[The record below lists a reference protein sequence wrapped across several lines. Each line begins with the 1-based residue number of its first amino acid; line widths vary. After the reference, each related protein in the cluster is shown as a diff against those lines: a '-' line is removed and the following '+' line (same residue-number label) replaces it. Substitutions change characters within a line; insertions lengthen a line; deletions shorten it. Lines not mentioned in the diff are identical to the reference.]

1 MAKQFTFETDDT
13 EISVWAE
20 SREDVIEQA
29 REELTT
35 ENVSLSDEEIAE
47 RIRVIPSPRR
57 IKSDAEDVLMEMR
70 RRGGKEAAERVDS
83 GMTLGLGTGSTTAWA
98 IAAVG
103 WKLEAGELED
113 VRGAATSLQSHELA
127 KEVGIPLVDV
137 DQVDSFDLAIDGADQ
152 WDPEN
157 PHVVKGGGAS
167 HAREKLIDSMADRLV
182 IATDEEKASTPLS
195 HPIPLS
201 VLPESR
207 GIAQRWVREQGGD
220 PSLRYAEAKDGP
232 LYTANGNLVV
242 DCDFGDVEAPD
253 ERAGKLA
260 RIPGAQEHG
269 LFVKMVD
276 EVVYGTSEDV
286 DSVEF

>member
-1 MAKQFTFETDDT
+1 MAKQFTYGRDEA

-20 SREDVIEQA
+20 SREEVV
-29 REELTT
+29 EEANTRLSA
-35 ENVSLSDEEIAE
+35 EGISLSEAEINE
-47 RIRVIPSPRR
+47 RIRAIPSPTR

-70 RRGGKEAAERVDS
+70 RRGGMEAAERVES

-103 WKLEAGELED
+103 WKLADGELED

-127 KEVGIPLVDV
+127 KEAGIPLVDV

-152 WDPEN
+152 WDPEH

-167 HAREKLIDSMADRLV
+167 HAREKLIDEMADRFV
-182 IATDEEKASTPLS
+182 VATDEEKASTPLS
-195 HPIPLS
+195 YPVPLS

-207 GIAQRWVREQGGD
+207 DVAKRWVRELGGD

-232 LYTANGNLVV
+232 LFTANGNLIV
-242 DCDFGDVEAPD
+242 DCDFGEVENPD
-253 ERAGKLA
+253 EQATELA
-260 RIPGAQEHG
+260 RVPGAQEHG
-269 LFVKMVD
+269 LFVDMVD
-276 EVVYGTSEDV
+276 EVVYGTAEGV
-286 DSVEF
+286 DSVRF

>member
-1 MAKQFTFETDDT
+1 MAKQFTYGRDEA

-20 SREDVIEQA
+20 SREEVVEEANA
-29 REELTT
+29 RLSAEGI
-35 ENVSLSDEEIAE
+35 SLSEAEIDE
-47 RIRVIPSPRR
+47 RIRAIPSPTR

-70 RRGGKEAAERVDS
+70 RRGGMEAAERVES

-103 WKLEAGELED
+103 WKLADGELED

-127 KEVGIPLVDV
+127 KEAGIPLVDV

-152 WDPEN
+152 WDPEH

-167 HAREKLIDSMADRLV
+167 HAREKLIDEMADRFV
-182 IATDEEKASTPLS
+182 VATDEEKASTPLS
-195 HPIPLS
+195 YPVPLS

-207 GIAQRWVREQGGD
+207 DVAKRWVRELGGD

-232 LYTANGNLVV
+232 LFTANGNLIV
-242 DCDFGDVEAPD
+242 DCDFGEVENPD
-253 ERAGKLA
+253 EQATELA
-260 RIPGAQEHG
+260 RVPGAQEHG
-269 LFVKMVD
+269 LFVDMVD
-276 EVVYGTSEDV
+276 EVVYGTAEGV
-286 DSVEF
+286 DSVRF

>member
-1 MAKQFTFETDDT
+1 MAKQFTYGRDEA

-20 SREDVIEQA
+20 SREEVV
-29 REELTT
+29 EEANTRLSA
-35 ENVSLSDEEIAE
+35 EGISLSEAEIDE
-47 RIRVIPSPRR
+47 RIRAIPSPTR

-70 RRGGKEAAERVDS
+70 RRGGMEAAERVES

-103 WKLEAGELED
+103 WKLADGELED

-127 KEVGIPLVDV
+127 KEAGIPLVDV

-152 WDPEN
+152 WDPEH

-167 HAREKLIDSMADRLV
+167 HAREKLIDEMADRFV
-182 IATDEEKASTPLS
+182 VATDEEKASTPLS
-195 HPIPLS
+195 YPVPLS

-207 GIAQRWVREQGGD
+207 DVAKRWVRELGGD

-232 LYTANGNLVV
+232 LFTANGNLIV
-242 DCDFGDVEAPD
+242 DCDFGEVENPD
-253 ERAGKLA
+253 EQATELA
-260 RIPGAQEHG
+260 RVPGAQEHG
-269 LFVKMVD
+269 LFVDMVD
-276 EVVYGTSEDV
+276 EVVYGTAEGV
-286 DSVEF
+286 DSVRF

>member
-1 MAKQFTFETDDT
+1 MAKQFTYGRDEA

-20 SREDVIEQA
+20 SREEVVEEANA
-29 REELTT
+29 RLSAEGI
-35 ENVSLSDEEIAE
+35 SLSEAEIDE
-47 RIRVIPSPRR
+47 RIRAIPSPTR

-70 RRGGKEAAERVDS
+70 RRGGMEAAERVES

-103 WKLEAGELED
+103 WKLADGELED

-127 KEVGIPLVDV
+127 KEAGIPLVDV

-152 WDPEN
+152 WDPEH

-167 HAREKLIDSMADRLV
+167 HAREKLIDEMADRFV
-182 IATDEEKASTPLS
+182 VATDEEKASTPLS
-195 HPIPLS
+195 YPVPLS

-207 GIAQRWVREQGGD
+207 DVAKRWVRELGGD

-232 LYTANGNLVV
+232 LFTANGNLIV
-242 DCDFGDVEAPD
+242 DCDFGEVENPD
-253 ERAGKLA
+253 ERATELA
-260 RIPGAQEHG
+260 RVPGAQEHG
-269 LFVKMVD
+269 LFVDMVD
-276 EVVYGTSEDV
+276 EVVYGTAEGV
-286 DSVEF
+286 DSVRF